1 MEYTSKFTRPT
12 DWDYVMEMSERNM
25 DRVKKHNN
33 ELVKK
38 YYFRIKNSDKY
49 KEYKEKRKQYQ
60 KKFILKN
67 KNGKNQNRTR
77 GVYCVCE
84 ISKKD
89 MMFVQ

>member
-67 KNGKNQNRTR
+67 KNGKN
-77 GVYCVCE
+77 
-84 ISKKD
+84 
-89 MMFVQ
+89 